1 MLIPVTLRPE
11 LTFYGLIALHAK
23 EALRECRYE
32 GRPYSPIAQGI
43 SRGAE
48 KGAPDNDAPD

>member
-23 EALRECRYE
+23 EALRECRHE
-32 GRPYSPIAQGI
+32 GRPYSPFAH
-43 SRGAE
+43 A
-48 KGAPDNDAPD
+48 GAPGAYRGVSDGDARD